1 MSNDEYQHRN
11 TWVSQ
16 QEKKVLEQIQK
27 DVEESM
33 YPKKEKCNTAKTLSD
48 LIKKKNDNKT
58 I

>member
-1 MSNDEYQHRN
+1 
-11 TWVSQ
+11 
-16 QEKKVLEQIQK
+16 
-27 DVEESM
+27 M